1 MRSSLLSPGEV
12 VLDRYVVDRR
22 VGAGGMGEVY
32 RAQHQVLGNDVA
44 IKVLADGGSATRL
57 SRFFREAK
65 ATASIRHPNVTA
77 ILDIGTTGRG
87 FPCLV
92 LEYVDGLPLDEV
104 LRRSG
109 PLPWR
114 RAVRLGLRILDG
126 LAAVHSAGIVHR
138 DLKPGN
144 IMIAASSDRPIP
156 KLFDFG
162 IATVEQRTPSNSR
175 ITREGML
182 VGTPAYMAPEQ
193 WCIGAPT
200 DFRTDLYAF
209 GLVLRELLTGRAAF
223 DEHANVP
230 LSAGEYP
237 SLPPHLRAAA
247 SFFPVVVPA
256 DFPEVPA
263 DLERFLT
270 TVLDRAP
277 SGRFRDAVEAREAL
291 FRVHAANDATLANL
305 DISPSPPVV
314 WPALLPTTSPTP
326 PPVSVGATNLTTRLP
341 PLLGSPR
348 PGEHRSGVQSRAT
361 TTDQD
366 AHDEDVALP
375 TTFPPPADVP
385 TTPQDRGT
393 LKLPRGGHARV
404 LRSGAS
410 PGGDNRVLRSG
421 ASPGGDNRVLRSGA
435 SPGGENRVLRSGA
448 SPGGDNRVLRSGA
461 SPGGENRV
469 LRSGASPGGENRGHG
484 PARDLRRDPTHPPAA
499 LDDVEAATLRS
510 PRKGQSATRRVPS
523 TLPSLPT
530 RTPGDTPDRAA
541 GMARPGD
548 TPDQRTQQAKWLVF
562 LAKLPAT
569 RLRSHDERKW
579 LEARAGGRCRVFDG
593 GLWSAEWPADRAP
606 PLEALATA
614 LRTRFGEI
622 RWTHA
627 PLASAPSPESFDGE
641 LPTQLAELV
650 TRLR

>member
-32 RAQHQVLGNDVA
+32 RAQHQVLGTDVA
-44 IKVLADGGSATRL
+44 IKVLSDGGSTTRL

-144 IMIAASSDRPIP
+144 VMITASSDRPIP

-162 IATVEQRTPSNSR
+162 IATVEQRTPSDGR

-277 SGRFRDAVEAREAL
+277 SGRPRDAVEAREAL

-314 WPALLPTTSPTP
+314 WPALPTNSPTP
-326 PPVSVGATNLTTRLP
+326 PPVSVRATNLTARLP
-341 PLLGSPR
+341 PLHGLPR
-348 PGEHRSGVQSRAT
+348 PGEHRSGVHSRAT
-361 TTDQD
+361 TTDED
-366 AHDEDVALP
+366 AHDPEAALP
-375 TTFPPPADVP
+375 ATFPPAPLH
-385 TTPQDRGT
+385 TPGDAATPWTRNGDATPRDRGT
-393 LKLPRGGHARV
+393 TKLPRGCHERTPARP
-404 LRSGAS
+404 GAS
-410 PGGDNRVLRSG
+410 GGQ
-421 ASPGGDNRVLRSGA
+421 
-435 SPGGENRVLRSGA
+435 
-448 SPGGDNRVLRSGA
+448 
-461 SPGGENRV
+461 
-469 LRSGASPGGENRGHG
+469 
-484 PARDLRRDPTHPPAA
+484 ARDLRAEPTLPPVALRDA
-499 LDDVEAATLRS
+499 EAATLRN
-510 PRKGQSATRRVPS
+510 PRKGQSSMRRVPA

-530 RTPGDTPDRAA
+530 
-541 GMARPGD
+541 
-548 TPDQRTQQAKWLVF
+548 QRQVEWLVF
-562 LAKLPAT
+562 LAKIPAT

-606 PLEALATA
+606 PLDALATA
-614 LRTRFGEI
+614 LRTRFGDV

-627 PLASAPSPESFDGE
+627 PLPAAPSPESFDGE
-641 LPTQLAELV
+641 LPPQLAELV
-650 TRLR
+650 AHLR

>member
-44 IKVLADGGSATRL
+44 IKVLADGGSPTRL

-144 IMIAASSDRPIP
+144 VMITASSDRPIP

-162 IATVEQRTPSNSR
+162 IATVEQRTPSNGR

-182 VGTPAYMAPEQ
+182 LGTPAYMAPEQ

-277 SGRFRDAVEAREAL
+277 SGRPRDAVEAREAL

-314 WPALLPTTSPTP
+314 WPALLPSSSPTP
-326 PPVSVGATNLTTRLP
+326 PPVSDRATNLTARLP
-341 PLLGSPR
+341 PRMGAPR

-361 TTDQD
+361 TTDED
-366 AHDEDVALP
+366 AHEEDAALP
-375 TTFPPPADVP
+375 TTFPPPPEGP
-385 TTPQDRGT
+385 TTRQDRGT
-393 LKLPRGGHARV
+393 TKLPRGGHPRI
-404 LRSGAS
+404 
-410 PGGDNRVLRSG
+410 
-421 ASPGGDNRVLRSGA
+421 
-435 SPGGENRVLRSGA
+435 
-448 SPGGDNRVLRSGA
+448 
-461 SPGGENRV
+461 
-469 LRSGASPGGENRGHG
+469 GHG

-510 PRKGQSATRRVPS
+510 PRKGQSSTRRVPA
-523 TLPSLPT
+523 TLPSLPM
-530 RTPGDTPDRAA
+530 RSPPGDTPDRT
-541 GMARPGD
+541 
-548 TPDQRTQQAKWLVF
+548 TPEGRTQHAEWLVF

-579 LEARAGGRCRVFDG
+579 LEAQAGGRCRVFDG

-627 PLASAPSPESFDGE
+627 PLPSAPSPESFDGE

>member
-1 MRSSLLSPGEV
+1 MRNPLLHPGEV

-32 RAQHQVLGNDVA
+32 RAQHQVLGTDVA
-44 IKVLADGGSATRL
+44 IKVLADGGSPTRL

-92 LEYVDGLPLDEV
+92 LEYIDGLPLDEV

-144 IMIAASSDRPIP
+144 IMIAAGTDRPIP

-162 IATVEQRTPSNSR
+162 IATVETRTPSDGR

-223 DEHANVP
+223 DENANVP

-247 SFFPVVVPA
+247 SFFPVAVPP
-256 DFPEVPA
+256 DFPEIPA

-277 SGRFRDAVEAREAL
+277 SGRPRDAAEARDAL

-314 WPALLPTTSPTP
+314 WPAILASSSSP
-326 PPVSVGATNLTTRLP
+326 PPVIDRENVTARLTPAR
-341 PLLGSPR
+341 R

-361 TTDQD
+361 TTDEHASPDQRPL
-366 AHDEDVALP
+366 DEAALP
-375 TTFPPPADVP
+375 ATLPPGPVIVGAPPRGEADGR
-385 TTPQDRGT
+385 RGT
-393 LKLPRGGHARV
+393 RRFARAPRAPKD
-404 LRSGAS
+404 GA
-410 PGGDNRVLRSG
+410 
-421 ASPGGDNRVLRSGA
+421 
-435 SPGGENRVLRSGA
+435 
-448 SPGGDNRVLRSGA
+448 
-461 SPGGENRV
+461 
-469 LRSGASPGGENRGHG
+469 
-484 PARDLRRDPTHPPAA
+484 ARDLRRDPTLPPVA
-499 LDDVEAATLRS
+499 LDADADASPTLRH
-510 PRKGQSATRRVPS
+510 PRKVASAMRRVPA
-523 TLPSLPT
+523 TLPSIPL
-530 RTPGDTPDRAA
+530 
-541 GMARPGD
+541 
-548 TPDQRTQQAKWLVF
+548 QKQAQWLVF
-562 LAKLPAT
+562 LAKIPAT

-579 LEARAGGRCRVFDG
+579 LEARAGGRCRVFEG
-593 GLWSAEWPADRAP
+593 GLWSAEWPAAQAP
-606 PLEALATA
+606 SLEALAAA
-614 LRTRFGEI
+614 LRARFGEV

-627 PLASAPSPESFDGE
+627 PLPSAPSPESFDGE
-641 LPTQLAELV
+641 LPPQLAALV
-650 TRLR
+650 DRLR